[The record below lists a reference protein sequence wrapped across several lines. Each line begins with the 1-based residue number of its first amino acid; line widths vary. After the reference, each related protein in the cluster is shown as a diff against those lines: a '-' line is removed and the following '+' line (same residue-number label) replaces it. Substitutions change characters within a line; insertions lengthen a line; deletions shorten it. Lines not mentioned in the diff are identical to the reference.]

1 MGGRLGYVAEGACLM
16 VLIDTTVWVDFFG
29 DRPLP
34 HVTALQEMIEDDQ
47 DLCVCG
53 VILTEVLQGI
63 RSDVDYRKT
72 KDYFE
77 SLILMPMRKATF
89 ERSAS
94 LYRSLRKKG
103 VTIRKPIDCMI
114 ASVAIEHDLPLLHN
128 DRDFDQIAKHSKLKL
143 MKVKKPTNR

>member
-1 MGGRLGYVAEGACLM
+1 M
-16 VLIDTTVWVDFFG
+16 VLVDTTVWIDFFG
-29 DRPLP
+29 DRPQP
-34 HVTALQEMIEDDQ
+34 HVAALQELIEDDA

-53 VILTEVLQGI
+53 VILAEVLQGI
-63 RSDVDYRKT
+63 RADADYRKT

-77 SLILMPMRKATF
+77 SLILIPMRRRTYEK
-89 ERSAS
+89 SAE

-128 DRDFDQIAKHSKLKL
+128 DCDFDQIAKHSKLKTVL
-143 MKVKKPTNR
+143 MK